1 MIIPP
6 NSIIVS
12 GPVIIEEGKVLL
24 NKEKKESG
32 ITPWLFP
39 GGTVESFDISLQDT
53 CKREVK
59 EEMGIDIEILAPLM
73 PILHTDNGRL
83 VILIHFLAQRI
94 GEVTPGENIV
104 EWAWHDIKDLPPD
117 CAPNV
122 SEVINDIVHGPKL
135 Q

>member
-1 MIIPP
+1 MFIPP
-6 NSIIVS
+6 NSIIAA

-24 NKEKKESG
+24 NREKKENG
-32 ITPWLFP
+32 ITPWYFP
-39 GGTVESFDISLQDT
+39 GGTVESFDISLQDA

-73 PILHTDNGRL
+73 PVLHIEDGRL
-83 VILIHFLAQRI
+83 IILIHFLAQRQ
-94 GEVTPGENIV
+94 GEISPGENIV
-104 EWAWHDIKDLPPD
+104 QWAWHDITNLPPD

-122 SEVINDIVHGPKL
+122 SEIINDIVHGPKL